1 MIDISNL
8 RAIIMLSYLTDP
20 MLKKLEEITLIK
32 KYGEKE
38 FIFQEGEYAEHLFAV
53 IEGRV
58 SLELA
63 KNPSRHIAILEVTK
77 GMAFGMASLVD
88 TENRK
93 YIGYAKAQVPTR
105 VFAWKGAD
113 LDKLFVQDYEMGFL
127 IMKRAANI
135 LNRRMEISY
144 AQFVDMCL

>member
-1 MIDISNL
+1 MIDITNL

-20 MLKKLEEITLIK
+20 MLKKLEEVTLIK

-38 FIFQEGEYAEHLFAV
+38 FVFKEGEYAEHLFAV

-63 KNPSRHIAILEVTK
+63 KNPSRHISILEVTK

-93 YIGYAKAQVPTR
+93 YIGYAKTTAPTR
-105 VFAWKGAD
+105 VFAWRGAD

-135 LNRRMEISY
+135 LNRRMEISF
-144 AQFVDMCL
+144 AQFVDLCL

>member
-20 MLKKLEEITLIK
+20 MPKKLEEITLIK

-38 FIFQEGEYAEHLFAV
+38 YIFQEGEYAEHLFAV

-88 TENRK
+88 TGEQEVYRLC
-93 YIGYAKAQVPTR
+93 Q
-105 VFAWKGAD
+105 GAGT
-113 LDKLFVQDYEMGFL
+113 YPGFRL
-127 IMKRAANI
+127 EGSRPGQA
-135 LNRRMEISY
+135 LGTG
-144 AQFVDMCL
+144 L